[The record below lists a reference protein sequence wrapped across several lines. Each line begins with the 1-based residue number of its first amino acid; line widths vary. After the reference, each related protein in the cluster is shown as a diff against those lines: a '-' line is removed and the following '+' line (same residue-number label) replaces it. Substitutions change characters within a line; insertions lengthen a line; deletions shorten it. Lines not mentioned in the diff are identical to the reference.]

1 MRLATHL
8 LALLALSL
16 AACGGEGGEE
26 GESGRATI
34 ECEGTAVTPELP
46 ADFPKV
52 EGVTFTKSTTAG
64 PTKVA
69 DGYYEG
75 SLEDAYDKFKTAFPD
90 AGYDVTFDEIE
101 EDDSEVAYKGG
112 NENRTGI
119 VALRKNCKQEG
130 RISVHVTSRP
140 A

>member
-1 MRLATHL
+1 MRLA
-8 LALLALSL
+8 ALLVVLIAL
-16 AACGGEGGEE
+16 ATVGCGGDEGEE
-26 GESGRATI
+26 GERATI
-34 ECEGTAVTPELP
+34 ECEGTPVTPDFP
-46 ADFPKV
+46 ADFPQV
-52 EGVTFTKSTTAG
+52 DGVTFTKATTAG

-75 SLEDAYDKFKTAFPD
+75 SLEDAYEKYKAAFPA
-90 AGYDVTFDEIE
+90 AGYDVTFDELE
-101 EDDSEVAYKGG
+101 EDDSEVAYMGG
-112 NENRTGI
+112 DESRTGI